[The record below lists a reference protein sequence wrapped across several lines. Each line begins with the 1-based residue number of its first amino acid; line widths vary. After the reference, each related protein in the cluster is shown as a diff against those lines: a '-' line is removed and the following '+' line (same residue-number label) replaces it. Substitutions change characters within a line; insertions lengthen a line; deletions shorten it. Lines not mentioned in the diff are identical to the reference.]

1 MTSAP
6 DTSLR
11 ERDQLSRL
19 NALLVLAMLMTESTD
34 EVQILRMG
42 ASAAP
47 SFADCTLVGVR
58 IIDAGGGT
66 WVPGQGGDPEPL
78 GLGDLPSTGG
88 AVSASRHAHAWAY
101 PLGTSTPQ
109 LGYMVVAADH
119 ELAGDEHFLLRVLA
133 QQIGSAVRNSRL
145 HQIERS
151 AARELSEVNQQLERT
166 VEALQQRIDIHH
178 RLTRA
183 AVSGEGT
190 EGIARAVHEV
200 TDLAVAIEDR
210 YGNLRTWVGPDQPEL
225 YPKESAAQREQKV
238 KRLLREGSPLREPG
252 RVLIAASPRA
262 DSVAVMTLIDP
273 EDRATEEDLAALEYG
288 STILA
293 MELARQRSVAD
304 TEIRIRRDLVED
316 LLAGT
321 DAASALSRGEAF
333 SRDLSVPHRVVVFES
348 GGRLA
353 DEDAFF
359 NAVRRACREMGLGQL
374 LVSRGGNVVLIAD
387 REPAWTELHALAVR
401 ELGGAHCRIG
411 VGGRTQGVEDFPRS
425 HREALLA
432 LRLQR
437 DIARSAGVTVFD
449 ELGIYRLL
457 ATSED
462 SDEIERYVAEWLGP
476 LIEYDAQ
483 RHADLVDTL
492 HQYLE
497 SGGHYDSAALALSIH
512 RSTLKYRLQRI
523 RQVTERDLSDPE
535 VTFNL
540 KLACRAWKTLQAL
553 RA

>member
-1 MTSAP
+1 MTFAS

-19 NALLVLAMLMTESTD
+19 NALLVLSMLMTESTD

-47 SFADCTLVGVR
+47 SFADCTLIGVR
-58 IIDAGGGT
+58 VLDTSGARWIAG
-66 WVPGQGGDPEPL
+66 PGDHVEPY
-78 GLGDLPSTGG
+78 GLGDIPSIGG
-88 AVSASRHAHAWAY
+88 TVNVPGHAHAWAY
-101 PLGTSTPQ
+101 PLGTSNPQ
-109 LGYMVVAADH
+109 LGSMIVGDDH
-119 ELAGDEHFLLRVLA
+119 ELANEEHFLLRVLA

-145 HQIERS
+145 HEIERT
-151 AARELSEVNQQLERT
+151 AARDLSAVNQQLERT
-166 VEALQQRIDIHH
+166 VEVLQHRIDIHH

-190 EGIARAVHEV
+190 DGIARAVHEV
-200 TDLAVAIEDR
+200 TGFAVAIEDR
-210 YGNLRTWVGPDQPEL
+210 YGNLRTWAGPGQPEL
-225 YPKESAAQREQKV
+225 YPKDSAAHREQMV
-238 KRLLREGSPLREPG
+238 KKLVHDGTPLREPG
-252 RVLIAASPRA
+252 RVAMAASPRA
-262 DSVAVMTLIDP
+262 DSVAVIALIDP
-273 EDRATEEDLAALEYG
+273 NGEASEEDLAALEYG

-293 MELARQRSVAD
+293 MELARQRTVAD

-321 DAASALSRGEAF
+321 DAASALPRGEAF
-333 SRDLSVPHRVVVFES
+333 GRDLSVTHRVVVFES
-348 GGRLA
+348 GGRAA
-353 DEDAFF
+353 DEETFF
-359 NAVRRACREMGLGQL
+359 NAVRRGCRDMGLGQL
-374 LVSRGGNVVLIAD
+374 LVSRGGAVVLIAE
-387 REPAWTELHALAVR
+387 REPDWGDLHSLVSR
-401 ELGGAHCRIG
+401 ELCGGSCRIG
-411 VGGRTQGVEDFPRS
+411 IGGRTQRVEEFPRS

-437 DIARSAGVTVFD
+437 DIARSPGVTVFD

-462 SDEIERYVAEWLGP
+462 TSEVERYVTEWLGP
-476 LIEYDAQ
+476 LIDYDAQ
-483 RHADLVDTL
+483 RHGDLVDTL

-497 SGGHYDSAALALSIH
+497 SGGHYDTAALALSIH

-535 VTFNL
+535 VSFNL
-540 KLACRAWKTLQAL
+540 KLACRAWKTLQAM